1 MKKVAN
7 KTVNKKVELTNS
19 TDASFEREIRVA
31 IKRLPSVVREKA
43 FKNNASI
50 TVVRGSKIV
59 RINPDETT
67 KVIGKINKIVAKV
80 KIQKVMSLS

>member
-1 MKKVAN
+1 MKKAAN
-7 KTVNKKVELTNS
+7 LIAHKKAES
-19 TDASFEREIRVA
+19 KDALFEREIKIA
-31 IKRLPSVVREKA
+31 IKRLPSMVKEKA
-43 FKNNASI
+43 FKSNASI

-67 KVIGKINKIVAKV
+67 KVIGKIKKVAAKV

>member
-1 MKKVAN
+1 MKKAAN
-7 KTVNKKVELTNS
+7 KIEHKRSET
-19 TDASFEREIRVA
+19 TDASFEREIKVA
-31 IKRLPSVVREKA
+31 IKRLPSMVKEKA
-43 FKNNASI
+43 FRNNASI

-67 KVIGKINKIVAKV
+67 KVIGKIKKVAAKV

>member
-1 MKKVAN
+1 MKKAAN
-7 KTVNKKVELTNS
+7 KTAHKRAET
-19 TDASFEREIRVA
+19 TDASFEREIKVA
-31 IKRLPSVVREKA
+31 IKRLPSMVKEKA
-43 FKNNASI
+43 FRNNASI

-67 KVIGKINKIVAKV
+67 KVIGKIKKVAAKV

>member
-7 KTVNKKVELTNS
+7 KAAINKVETTGS
-19 TDASFEREIRVA
+19 TDASFEREIKVA
-31 IKRLPSVVREKA
+31 IKRLPSVVKEKA
-43 FKNNASI
+43 FRNNASI
-50 TVVRGSKIV
+50 TVVRGTKIV

-67 KVIGKINKIVAKV
+67 KVIGKIKKVAAKV